1 LESEIKYLNSL
12 FGTSNELNSSI
23 IFLNLIQKAYGYL
36 SEYIV
41 VDTGY
46 GSEPNYMAIIDDFN
60 RTPLITY
67 GMFLKN
73 KNIKLTSLIHK
84 IRNMTKLIMNTFVQ
98 IIND

>member
-1 LESEIKYLNSL
+1 MESEIKYLNSL

-73 KNIKLTSLIHK
+73 KNIKNKVDIF
-84 IRNMTKLIMNTFVQ
+84 NTQ
-98 IIND
+98 NKKND